1 MNAYR
6 LNEHLQGFSF
16 SVFQCAPSYLK
27 GHRRR
32 VGETRF
38 YKINNV
44 QKKKTNEGKVAEY
57 STEKFLICLYG
68 KQRRSGK

>member
-6 LNEHLQGFSF
+6 LNEHLQSFSF
-16 SVFQCAPSYLK
+16 PSFGVSSNLK
-27 GHRRR
+27 GHRRHHR
-32 VGETRF
+32 VRETRF

-44 QKKKTNEGKVAEY
+44 QKKTNEGKVAEY